1 MPLAAPAHVQWAN
14 GGREPKE
21 DVMRWYNPGGPS
33 AIVSNDTNHH
43 GRGRS
48 PLIRGRSI
56 QRPPCRQ
63 CPLRRREGFK
73 AISGRALGFLNRL
86 KIDHIAT
93 PPEHELIRAG
103 DANPRIYTLYR
114 GWAFRYKTLSD
125 GRRQI
130 LNFLLPGDLIGV
142 QANMFDAS
150 PHAVETLTDAEF
162 CVFSRRRLWDL
173 YANYPELAFDITWLT
188 AHEEGMV
195 DDNLLSVGRRSAAE
209 RVAALLMHI
218 YKRAHALGLVEKD
231 GLLLPI
237 TQQHIADAL
246 GISLVHTNKTM
257 RRLVRL
263 GLFQY
268 RRSRLTL
275 SNPHALERLADHF
288 DAPLLLRPLI

>member
-1 MPLAAPAHVQWAN
+1 MTH
-14 GGREPKE
+14 
-21 DVMRWYNPGGPS
+21 
-33 AIVSNDTNHH
+33 
-43 GRGRS
+43 
-48 PLIRGRSI
+48 GRSI
-56 QRPPCRQ
+56 VRPPCRQ
-63 CPLRRREGFK
+63 CPLRRSEAFK

-93 PPEHELIRAG
+93 PQGHELIGAG
-103 DANPRIYTLYR
+103 DMNPRLYTLYR

-142 QANMFDAS
+142 QANLLDVS

-173 YANYPELAFDITWLT
+173 YANFPELAFDITWLT

-209 RVAALLMHI
+209 RVAALLMHL
-218 YKRAHALGLVEKD
+218 YKRAHSLGLVETD
-231 GLLLPI
+231 GLLLPV

-257 RRLVRL
+257 RRLAHR

-268 RRSRLTL
+268 RRSRLQLT
-275 SNPHALERLADHF
+275 NPRALERLADYF
-288 DAPLLLRPLI
+288 ETPLAPRPLI

>member
-1 MPLAAPAHVQWAN
+1 M
-14 GGREPKE
+14 
-21 DVMRWYNPGGPS
+21 
-33 AIVSNDTNHH
+33 T
-43 GRGRS
+43 
-48 PLIRGRSI
+48 RGRSI
-56 QRPPCRQ
+56 PRPSCRQ
-63 CPLRRREGFK
+63 CPLRRSEAFK
-73 AISGRALGFLNRL
+73 AISGRALGFLSRL
-86 KIDHIAT
+86 KVDHIAT
-93 PPEHELIRAG
+93 PQGHELIRAG
-103 DANPRIYTLYR
+103 DVNPRLYTLYR

-150 PHAVETLTDAEF
+150 PHAVEALTDAEF

-173 YANYPELAFDITWLT
+173 YANFPELAFDITWLT

-209 RVAALLMHI
+209 RVAALLMQL
-218 YKRAHALGLVEKD
+218 YKRAQGLGLVEKD

-257 RRLVRL
+257 RRLVRI

-268 RRSRLTL
+268 RRSRLQLTD
-275 SNPHALERLADHF
+275 PHALERLADYF
-288 DAPLLLRPLI
+288 EAPLPPRPLI